1 MKKIIQHFKRKDP
14 VLHKYA
20 LKIKKID
27 PINKEKPE
35 RYFYQLCRD
44 IVGQQLSGK
53 AADTIFGRFEKL
65 FTGGKI
71 QPSDILAI
79 SHEKMRAV
87 GMSNAKARY
96 VRHLAE
102 AFLHEGLQLLQ
113 LDSMADEEVIVELTK
128 VKGIGRW
135 TAEMFLIFTL
145 GRDDVFSFGDLG
157 LKKGLMKVY
166 GFKKEPP
173 KKQIEKIVKNWSP
186 YKSFA
191 SRVLWGS
198 LEIEEN

>member
-1 MKKIIQHFKRKDP
+1 MKKALQHFKIKDP
-14 VLHKYA
+14 TLHKYA
-20 LKIKKID
+20 LKVKRIEPIK
-27 PINKEKPE
+27 KEKPD

-65 FTGGKI
+65 FPDGII
-71 QPSDILAI
+71 QPLDILSI
-79 SHEKMRAV
+79 PHETMRGV
-87 GMSNAKARY
+87 GISNAKACY
-96 VRHLAE
+96 VHHLAE

-113 LDSMADEEVIVELTK
+113 FDSMPDEEVIIELTK

-145 GRDDVFSFGDLG
+145 GRGDIFSFGDLG

-166 GFKKEPP
+166 GFKKEPT

-186 YKSFA
+186 YKSYA

-198 LEIEEN
+198 LEI

>member
-1 MKKIIQHFKRKDP
+1 MKHIFEHFKIKDPTLHKFALKVKKITP
-14 VLHKYA
+14 
-20 LKIKKID
+20 IK
-27 PINKEKPE
+27 KEKPE

-65 FTGGKI
+65 FPGGII
-71 QPSDILAI
+71 QPPDILAI
-79 SHEKMRAV
+79 PHEKMRSV

-96 VRHLAE
+96 VRSLAE
-102 AFLHEGLQLLQ
+102 AVQNNGLQLLQ
-113 LDSMADEEVIVELTK
+113 LDSLPDEEIIIELTK

-145 GRDDVFSFGDLG
+145 GRDDIFSFGDLG

-166 GFKKEPP
+166 GFKKDPT
-173 KKQIEKIVKNWSP
+173 KKQTEKIVKNWSP
-186 YKSFA
+186 HKSFA

-198 LEIEEN
+198 LEV

>member
-1 MKKIIQHFKRKDP
+1 MKQALQHLKIKDP
-14 VLHKYA
+14 ILHEYA
-20 LKIKKID
+20 LKVKRIEVIQ
-27 PINKEKPE
+27 KEKPE

-53 AADTIFGRFEKL
+53 AAETIFGRFEKL
-65 FTGGKI
+65 FPDGKI
-71 QPSDILAI
+71 QPSNILTI
-79 SHEKMRAV
+79 PHEKMRAV

-96 VRHLAE
+96 VHHLAE
-102 AFLHEGLQLLQ
+102 AVQNEGLRLLQ
-113 LDSMADEEVIVELTK
+113 LDSLPDEEVIIELTK

-145 GRDDVFSFGDLG
+145 GRQDIFSYGDLG
-157 LKKGLMKVY
+157 LKKGLMKIY
-166 GFKKEPP
+166 GFKKEPT
-173 KKQIEKIVKNWSP
+173 KKQVEKIVKKWSP

-198 LEIEEN
+198 LEMK

>member
-1 MKKIIQHFKRKDP
+1 MKHVLEHFKIKDP
-14 VLHKYA
+14 TLHKYA
-20 LKIKKID
+20 LKVKRIEPIKKD
-27 PINKEKPE
+27 KPD

-65 FTGGKI
+65 FPDGII
-71 QPSDILAI
+71 QPPDILAI
-79 SHEKMRAV
+79 PHEKMRSV

-102 AFLHEGLQLLQ
+102 AYLHEGLPLLE
-113 LDSMADEEVIVELTK
+113 LDSMADEEIIIELTK

-145 GRDDVFSFGDLG
+145 GRGDVFSFGDLG

-166 GFKKEPP
+166 GFKKEPT

-198 LEIEEN
+198 LEIED

>member
-1 MKKIIQHFKRKDP
+1 MKKIREHFKTKDP
-14 VLHKYA
+14 ILHKFA
-20 LKIKKID
+20 LKVKRIS
-27 PINKEKPE
+27 PIQKEKPE

-65 FTGGKI
+65 FPNGII
-71 QPSDILAI
+71 QPSDILSI
-79 SHEKMRAV
+79 PHETMRGV

-102 AFLHEGLQLLQ
+102 ASLHEGLPLLQ
-113 LDSMADEEVIVELTK
+113 LDSMPDEEVVIELTK

-145 GRDDVFSFGDLG
+145 GRNDIFSFGDLG

-166 GFKKEPP
+166 GFKKDPT

-198 LEIEEN
+198 LET

>member
-1 MKKIIQHFKRKDP
+1 MKKILQHFKSKDP
-14 VLHKYA
+14 TLHKYA
-20 LKIKKID
+20 LKAKKIT
-27 PINKEKPE
+27 PVKKEKPE

-65 FTGGKI
+65 FPKGII
-71 QPSDILAI
+71 QPQDILSIPHDAL
-79 SHEKMRAV
+79 RGV
-87 GMSNAKARY
+87 GMSHAKARY

-113 LDSMADEEVIVELTK
+113 LDSMADEEIIIELTK

-145 GRDDVFSFGDLG
+145 GREDVFSFGDLG

-166 GFKKEPP
+166 GFKKEPT

-186 YKSFA
+186 HKSYA

-198 LEIEEN
+198 LEI

>member
-1 MKKIIQHFKRKDP
+1 MKQTLQHFKIKDP
-14 VLHKYA
+14 RLHKYA
-20 LKIKKID
+20 LKVKKID
-27 PINKEKPE
+27 LIKKKRPE
-35 RYFYQLCRD
+35 RYFYRLCRD

-53 AADTIFGRFEKL
+53 AAETIFDRFEKL
-65 FTGGKI
+65 FPGGII
-71 QPSDILAI
+71 QPLDILLI
-79 SHEKMRAV
+79 SHEKMRSV

-102 AFLHEGLQLLQ
+102 AFLNEGLSLLQ
-113 LDSMADEEVIVELTK
+113 LDSMQDEEVIVELTK

-145 GRDDVFSFGDLG
+145 GREDVFSFGDLG

-166 GFKKEPP
+166 GFKKEPT

-198 LEIEEN
+198 LEI